1 MRSQEMCRL
10 VGAFVGSKADAGCS
24 LADGAAWLSLV
35 PSETVVCLSIATRA
49 PGLREDCRCD
59 GRTKASRLS
68 VCKQAGQAEVV
79 ARQGQPQ
86 PFIADGDLLR
96 CNMAVVQVVDKPGMV
111 HSAGPVADQPLA
123 LSLSRARAQRGD
135 QNGNCSLTA
144 HIKTGRF

>member
-24 LADGAAWLSLV
+24 LADGAAWLPLV
-35 PSETVVCLSIATRA
+35 PSETVVCLSIATLA
-49 PGLREDCRCD
+49 PGLWEDCRCD

-86 PFIADGDLLR
+86 PFIAMQICCVAIWLWCKWWTSPAWFTQLVQWQISRWPYRSVGR
-96 CNMAVVQVVDKPGMV
+96 AHSEAIKMAIAV
-111 HSAGPVADQPLA
+111 
-123 LSLSRARAQRGD
+123 
-135 QNGNCSLTA
+135 
-144 HIKTGRF
+144 